1 MFLGAF
7 DKRATL
13 SDTKSGLCADR
24 TPCTRDDECG
34 SADFC
39 DRTVPTKD
47 ATFILTSNLGQ
58 AHATLCSWLRSRS
71 FGQAFESSAKLSGK
85 LSEANR
91 AVGSAGAEVVME
103 QAAA

>member
-1 MFLGAF
+1 MTVADTGNPGCVPGAF

-58 AHATLCSWLRSRS
+58 AQCLL
-71 FGQAFESSAKLSGK
+71 L
-85 LSEANR
+85 
-91 AVGSAGAEVVME
+91 AEIDRL
-103 QAAA
+103 ADS